1 MERSKS
7 SSSRSRSSSGGSS
20 SFSSRSRSSSS
31 SSSSDRGERGG
42 ERGARPRFRKK
53 IAKFTLPKDTKIDY
67 KNLPLLQRY
76 TTERG
81 KMVPRRISGITAKEQ
96 RDMSIAIK
104 YARYLGL
111 LSVGSSKKK

>member
-1 MERSKS
+1 LERSKS
-7 SSSRSRSSSGGSS
+7 SRSSSGSS
-20 SFSSRSRSSSS
+20 SFSSRSRNSSSS
-31 SSSSDRGERGG
+31 SERGERGG
-42 ERGARPRFRKK
+42 ERGSKPRFRKK

-81 KMVPRRISGITAKEQ
+81 KIVPRRISGITAKEQ
-96 RDMSIAIK
+96 RDMSLAIK

-111 LSVGSSKKK
+111 ISVGSSKKR

>member
-1 MERSKS
+1 MERSKSS

-20 SFSSRSRSSSS
+20 SFSSRSRSSS

-81 KMVPRRISGITAKEQ
+81 KIVPRRISGITAKEQ

-111 LSVGSSKKK
+111 LSVGSSKKR